1 MTAVDKE
8 ACYRIAPGHRMQWE
22 EAQQCW
28 VILYPE
34 GMVQLNESA
43 AETLR
48 RCDGATPLSAVITD
62 LEAAYGEPDLA
73 GDVLELVQAALEQGW
88 LSKD

>member
-48 RCDGATPLSAVITD
+48 RCDGATPLSAVISA
-62 LEAAYGEPDLA
+62 LEADYGEPDLA
-73 GDVLELVQAALEQGW
+73 ADVLELAQAALEQGW